1 MKKYILAL
9 LAASLLALLCPMPTL
24 AQWDYGQDSTWN
36 MIEHRAAMR
45 RMEARMKARREA
57 EKKQRAKTA
66 KSSQGKGKASAGS
79 AKAGTTAKKGTA
91 SAKPMVATKRGM
103 ASAKPMVATKKVEAP
118 VKSYGV
124 WFYRDTFQ
132 DINFQDGYRVNLDF
146 VSTATGKTFQR
157 FAYYD
162 TWNDNEDIWD
172 VPAGTYTIRAEAI
185 QKGKKYPVHLA
196 IIRGSREKAPFET
209 FAPSLKIQ
217 LKPIVTRGG
226 KYVPDDEPLQL
237 YVRVIGQMGQ

>member
-66 KSSQGKGKASAGS
+66 KSRQGKGKASVVS
-79 AKAGTTAKKGTA
+79 AKPVAATKKSAA
-91 SAKPMVATKRGM
+91 SAKPV
-103 ASAKPMVATKKVEAP
+103 VATKKVAAP

-237 YVRVIGQMGQ
+237 YVRVMGQMGQ